1 MIGTVLR
8 IRYELVQEL
17 EDGVLFKLFK
27 ARDRVVA
34 RDVAIRVL
42 NEPFA
47 SEPTFIAAL
56 GRVVE
61 RGAKVPHPSIERMLE
76 VDEDEG
82 IKFIVCEY
90 SAGSP
95 LGERIQKLAPF
106 SAGVC
111 LGIGIEICGALNVLH
126 EAGLVHGDISSK
138 TVWASN
144 DNRIRVT
151 LSGLWETFSQSR
163 TAGAVVLGNM
173 APYLAPEITHG
184 EMPSPQSDIY
194 ALGVLMYELL
204 IGRQPF
210 AGETPMSVAVK
221 HATQPLEPLRN
232 ANPNVPMVLDE
243 VVQKMLS
250 KQPSERYEDTRAL
263 LSDLR
268 VIQDGLRFGR
278 QLTWPLPSIAET
290 MTVHAAPTSAS
301 NPVPDVFRRVQDIQ
315 EEAEQT
321 AASNPTIKVGETSK
335 PIPNPEDSDLV
346 APRMGAVRKE
356 VKPRSDKP
364 ELEINDSVPK
374 WLQAI
379 AYIFGL
385 ALMVIVG
392 GFMYWNFTKP
402 RVVIMPNI
410 MQMKA
415 SEAQS
420 KLKAIN
426 LKMRIVKRQSSD
438 TYTENTI
445 LDSNPAAKQEI
456 KEGSTVNVTIS
467 SGSRWVDVP
476 NVVGRNLEEAR
487 TQILEPLG
495 LSLREPVKRRF
506 SNRYPPGVIVAQDQ
520 EPGMK
525 LEKRTSKVSVTVSKG
540 PESPDQLDV
549 DRVKEY
555 SLKFSITDEEPIRR
569 VRVFVVDS
577 QGEKLVYERAISKA
591 DGEQVIDKIE
601 ARGPNPRYRILY
613 EEVEKSQGPLE

>member
-1 MIGTVLR
+1 MIGKVLR

-47 SEPTFIAAL
+47 SEPTFVAAL
-56 GRVVE
+56 SRVAD
-61 RGAKVPHPSIERMLE
+61 RTAKVPHPSVERMLE

-82 IKFIVCEY
+82 LRFIVSEY

-95 LGERIQKLAPF
+95 LAERIQKLAPF

-111 LGIGIEICGALNVLH
+111 LGLGIEICGALNVLH
-126 EAGLVHGDISSK
+126 EAGIVHGDVSSK
-138 TVWASN
+138 TIWASN
-144 DNRIRVT
+144 DNRVRVT
-151 LSGLWETFSQSR
+151 LPGLWETFSQSR

-210 AGETPMSVAVK
+210 AGETPMAVAVK
-221 HATQPLEPLRN
+221 HATQPVDSLRA

-243 VVQKMLS
+243 VVQKML
-250 KQPSERYEDTRAL
+250 KKAPSERYEDTRAL

-268 VIQDGLRFGR
+268 VIQDGLRVGR
-278 QLTWPLPSIAET
+278 QLSWPLPSIAET
-290 MTVHAAPTSAS
+290 MAPVAAAAAAPSQ
-301 NPVPDVFRRVQDIQ
+301 VPDVFRRVQDIQ
-315 EEAEQT
+315 QEAEQGAEAGST
-321 AASNPTIKVGETSK
+321 LKVGQASK
-335 PIPNPEDSDLV
+335 PVPNPEDSDLV
-346 APRMGAVRKE
+346 APRMGAVRKDI
-356 VKPRSDKP
+356 KPRNDKT

-385 ALMVIVG
+385 GLMVIVG
-392 GFMYWNFTKP
+392 GYMYWNFTKP
-402 RVVIMPNI
+402 RIVIMPNI

-415 SEAQS
+415 SEAQG

-476 NVVGRNLEEAR
+476 DLVGRNLEEAR

-506 SNRYPPGVIVAQDQ
+506 SNRYPPGVIIDQDQ
-520 EPGMK
+520 DAGMK
-525 LEKRTSKVSVTVSKG
+525 LEKRSGRVGVTVSKG
-540 PESPDQLDV
+540 PESADQLDV
-549 DRVKEY
+549 DRIKEY

-569 VRVFVVDS
+569 VRVIVVDS
-577 QGEKLVYERAISKA
+577 QGERTVYDRAISKA

-613 EEVEKSQGPLE
+613 EDVEKSQGPLE